1 MGLFEDF
8 SRILETRLEEFLKNN
23 PHLELQALEE
33 QLREQ
38 EEETTRLL
46 ASFRMREK
54 QLESEILT
62 TAKEVQRWHV
72 RIDKAKTA
80 NRYDLVKPAQEREA
94 ALLRQGNQLWGQ
106 MKGVKDRITQ
116 TVDLNQKIKQRRKD
130 VQAKVVE
137 AQNARAAAKAQA
149 KAQTSSHESSW
160 QEKQWQ
166 TSAWNQKTDYG
177 VNASG
182 SYNSLDDLEKTF
194 SQWEMDEELDQMKRN
209 MGR

>member
-46 ASFRMREK
+46 ASFRLREK

-72 RIDKAKTA
+72 RIDKAKAA

-106 MKGVKDRITQ
+106 MKGVKERISQ
-116 TVDLNQKIKQRRKD
+116 TVTLNQKIKQRRKD

-149 KAQTSSHESSW
+149 KAQANA
-160 QEKQWQ
+160 QETQWQ
-166 TSAWNQKTDYG
+166 TSAWNQKTDYSF
-177 VNASG
+177 NNPG
-182 SYNSLDDLEKTF
+182 SRTSLDDLEKTF
-194 SQWEMDEELDQMKRN
+194 SQWEMDEEISQMKRD
-209 MGR
+209 MGK

>member
-46 ASFRMREK
+46 ASFRLREK

-72 RIDKAKTA
+72 RIDKAKAA

-106 MKGVKDRITQ
+106 MKGVKERITQ

-137 AQNARAAAKAQA
+137 AQKARAAAKAQA
-149 KAQTSSHESSW
+149 KAQEEAAW

-166 TSAWNQKTDYG
+166 TSAWNQKTDYSFS
-177 VNASG
+177 NPSAQT
-182 SYNSLDDLEKTF
+182 SLDDLERTF
-194 SQWEMDEELDQMKRN
+194 SKWEMDEELDQMKRD

>member
-46 ASFRMREK
+46 ASFRLREK

-62 TAKEVQRWHV
+62 TAQEVQRWHV
-72 RIDKAKTA
+72 RIDKAKAA

-106 MKGVKDRITQ
+106 MQGVKERITQ
-116 TVDLNQKIKQRRKD
+116 TVTLNQKIKQRRKD
-130 VQAKVVE
+130 VKAKVVA

-149 KAQTSSHESSW
+149 QAQAST
-160 QEKQWQ
+160 QENQWQ
-166 TSAWNQKTDYG
+166 TSAWNQKTDYSFSNPSSRTS
-177 VNASG
+177 V
-182 SYNSLDDLEKTF
+182 DDLEKTF
-194 SQWEMDEELDQMKRN
+194 SQWEMDEELDQMKRE
-209 MGR
+209 MDR